1 MWGPRRA
8 AANTSASRGAYQ
20 VVGRWIQQLH
30 VHAALARRELNET
43 ASRLESA
50 RMPITNLLRKGD
62 IGCPLSHLQ
71 FDHEKLLGLSWRMP
85 LAHMIMSINHIRGHV
100 DYWA

>member
-43 ASRLESA
+43 ASRRESA
-50 RMPITNLLRKGD
+50 RMLQVHPLR
-62 IGCPLSHLQ
+62 
-71 FDHEKLLGLSWRMP
+71 GLRSIDSSVFGVKEP
-85 LAHMIMSINHIRGHV
+85 VLIMHCAEV
-100 DYWA
+100 DAVNAKEA